1 MLALALV
8 ASVAL
13 AQLDEPRFG
22 RFASR
27 TEQGRSDRGFDADA
41 YAFFEAFP
49 ASGAG
54 VPAACSTTAPT
65 GAKGETLTFTR
76 GSVATCTAT
85 AAGGLVSSG
94 IANGDLVELSSNVA
108 RVEYDSAGVK
118 GLRVQGSGQNVLT
131 RFIDYTNAAWSDV
144 GTPTPTASQASPFSG
159 TYANSAVLYDD
170 NDGAGFEGRSIPVAV
185 TATSAYIAF
194 CYVKAGTAT
203 SARIVLDGT
212 AATITG
218 LSSST
223 WSIIEVADASASAA
237 SVTFEVDVGSTAATT
252 GSVVFGGCDVKL
264 GTYRTSIVPTVAAAV
279 TRSSDLAYFALTGAP
294 GFAVGSMAASIN
306 PNSAMSYAT
315 PVATAT
321 STVPPGSGADQL
333 VLYAGGTSGASYK
346 CYMGNT
352 AASLA
357 VTGAAAFVAPAN
369 GPHRGYCA
377 AGGIGGTLTGGFDTN
392 SMSASAAIPAGP
404 YGAENYLFVGSTNN
418 AITYVDSIVS
428 RICRDPI
435 ATRCR

>member
-1 MLALALV
+1 MNLALV
-8 ASVAL
+8 LVLLASAPGERVR
-13 AQLDEPRFG
+13 DSGPRVRG
-22 RFASR
+22 RESW
-27 TEQGRSDRGFDADA
+27 TP
-41 YAFFEAFP
+41 AFFEAFP

-65 GAKGETLTFTR
+65 GAKGETLTFAR

-85 AAGGLVSSG
+85 ATGGLVSSG
-94 IANGDLVELSSNVA
+94 IAKGDLVELSSNVA

-118 GLRVQGSGQNVLT
+118 GLRVEGSGQNVLP
-131 RFIDYTNAAWSDV
+131 RFIDYTNDAWSDV
-144 GTPTPTASQASPFSG
+144 GTPTLTGSQASPFAG
-159 TYANSAVLYDD
+159 TYATSAVQFDD
-170 NDGAGFEGRSIPVAV
+170 NDGAAFEGRSIPVAV
-185 TATSAYIAF
+185 NAGSAYIAH
-194 CYVKAGTAT
+194 CYVQAGTAS
-203 SARIVLDGT
+203 SARISLDGT

-223 WSIIEVADASASAA
+223 WSIVEVADASASAA

-264 GTYRTSIVPTVAAAV
+264 GVYRTSIVPTVAAAV
-279 TRSSDLAYFALTGAP
+279 TRDADLAYFALTSAP
-294 GFAVGSMAASIN
+294 GFTVGSMAATIN
-306 PNSAMSYAT
+306 PNSGMSYAT

-321 STVPPGSGADQL
+321 STTPPGSGADQL

-346 CYMGNT
+346 CYLGNT
-352 AASLA
+352 AATLA
-357 VTGAAAFVAPAN
+357 VSGAAAFVAPAN

-392 SMSASAAIPAGP
+392 SMSASGAIAAGP
-404 YGAENYLFVGSTNN
+404 YGAENYLFVGSSNN

-428 RICRDPI
+428 RICRDPSS
-435 ATRCR
+435 TRCR

>member
-1 MLALALV
+1 MISLLPLLLAG
-8 ASVAL
+8 
-13 AQLDEPRFG
+13 QLLLPDPPVRPRVF
-22 RFASR
+22 
-27 TEQGRSDRGFDADA
+27 RSDGAARVTRLGSDD

-54 VPAACSTTAPT
+54 TTTACSTTAPT
-65 GAKGETLTFTR
+65 GAKGEAMTFSR
-76 GSVATCTAT
+76 GSVATCTKT
-85 AAGGLVSSG
+85 ASGGLATSG

-118 GLRVQGSGQNVLT
+118 GLRVEGSGQNVLT

-159 TYANSAVLYDD
+159 TYATSAVLYDD

-264 GTYRTSIVPTVAAAV
+264 GVYRTSIVPTVAAAV
-279 TRSSDLAYFALTGAP
+279 TRQRDAGYFDIGASAPPANLFSSAVSVVDRAWTAAMGSVIGTYLGASTIS
-294 GFAVGSMAASIN
+294 GVDGSKGWSLRTL
-306 PNSAMSYAT
+306 S
-315 PVATAT
+315 
-321 STVPPGSGADQL
+321 SGATWGCRTADE
-333 VLYAGGTSGASYK
+333 AGSAVNSGTAALQGTRVWCSGNNSVSGAY
-346 CYMGNT
+346 G
-352 AASLA
+352 
-357 VTGAAAFVAPAN
+357 
-369 GPHRGYCA
+369 
-377 AGGIGGTLTGGFDTN
+377 TN
-392 SMSASAAIPAGP
+392 SMSASGAQPGTYAAARYINLGYFGGDAVSADAILTQICVDPSPA
-404 YGAENYLFVGSTNN
+404 
-418 AITYVDSIVS
+418 
-428 RICRDPI
+428 
-435 ATRCR
+435 RCR

>member
-1 MLALALV
+1 MNLALV
-8 ASVAL
+8 LVLLASAPGERVR
-13 AQLDEPRFG
+13 DSGPRVRG
-22 RFASR
+22 RESW
-27 TEQGRSDRGFDADA
+27 TP
-41 YAFFEAFP
+41 AFFEAFP

-65 GAKGETLTFTR
+65 GAKGETLTFAR

-85 AAGGLVSSG
+85 ATGGLVSSG
-94 IANGDLVELSSNVA
+94 IAKGDLVELSSNVA

-118 GLRVQGSGQNVLT
+118 GLRVEGSGQNVLP
-131 RFIDYTNAAWSDV
+131 RFIDYTNDAWSDV
-144 GTPTPTASQASPFSG
+144 GTPTLTGSQASPFAG
-159 TYANSAVLYDD
+159 TYATSAVQFDD
-170 NDGAGFEGRSIPVAV
+170 NDGAAFEGRSIPVAV
-185 TATSAYIAF
+185 SAGSAYIAH
-194 CYVKAGTAT
+194 CYVKAGTAS
-203 SARIVLDGT
+203 SARISLDGT

-223 WSIIEVADASASAA
+223 WSIVEVADASASAA

-264 GTYRTSIVPTVAAAV
+264 GVYRTSIVPTVAAAV
-279 TRSSDLAYFALTGAP
+279 TRDADLAYFALTSAP
-294 GFAVGSMAASIN
+294 GFTVGSMAATIN
-306 PNSAMSYAT
+306 PNSGMSYAT

-321 STVPPGSGADQL
+321 STTPPGSGADQL

-346 CYMGNT
+346 CYLGNT
-352 AASLA
+352 AATLA
-357 VTGAAAFVAPAN
+357 VSGAAAFVAPAN

-392 SMSASAAIPAGP
+392 SMSASGAIAAGP
-404 YGAENYLFVGSTNN
+404 YGAENYLFVGSSNN

-428 RICRDPI
+428 RICRDPSS
-435 ATRCR
+435 TRCR

>member
-1 MLALALV
+1 MNLALV
-8 ASVAL
+8 LVLLASAPGERVR
-13 AQLDEPRFG
+13 DSGPRVRG
-22 RFASR
+22 RESW
-27 TEQGRSDRGFDADA
+27 TP
-41 YAFFEAFP
+41 AFFEAFP

-65 GAKGETLTFTR
+65 GAKGETLTFAR

-85 AAGGLVSSG
+85 ATGGLVSSG
-94 IANGDLVELSSNVA
+94 IAKGDLVELSSNVA

-118 GLRVQGSGQNVLT
+118 GLRVEGSGQNVLP
-131 RFIDYTNAAWSDV
+131 RFIDYTNDAWSDV
-144 GTPTPTASQASPFSG
+144 GTPTLTGSQASPFAG
-159 TYANSAVLYDD
+159 TYATSAVQFDD
-170 NDGAGFEGRSIPVAV
+170 NDGAAFEGRSIPVAV
-185 TATSAYIAF
+185 SAGSAYIAH
-194 CYVKAGTAT
+194 CYVMAGTAS
-203 SARIVLDGT
+203 SARISLDGT

-223 WSIIEVADASASAA
+223 WSIVEVADASASAA

-264 GTYRTSIVPTVAAAV
+264 GVYRTSIVPTVAAAV
-279 TRSSDLAYFALTGAP
+279 TRDADLAYFALTSAP
-294 GFAVGSMAASIN
+294 GFTVGSMAATIN
-306 PNSAMSYAT
+306 PNSGMSYAT

-321 STVPPGSGADQL
+321 STTPPGSGADQL

-346 CYMGNT
+346 CYLGNT
-352 AASLA
+352 AATLA
-357 VTGAAAFVAPAN
+357 VSGAAAFVAPAN

-392 SMSASAAIPAGP
+392 SMSASGAIAAGP
-404 YGAENYLFVGSTNN
+404 YGAENYLFVGSSNN

-428 RICRDPI
+428 RICRDPSS
-435 ATRCR
+435 TRCR